1 MMVGK
6 DTLYDLMRSKTE
18 EGPTVLETRDLCVDN
33 DMGMQVVNSVSLT
46 VKGGEILGLAG
57 IAGNGQRELLES
69 IVSIRDVKSGK
80 VLLHTDEGG
89 VDITNMPVG
98 KIRKLGLSYIPE
110 NRRKAMILDLTVRE
124 NLMMSYYSDSK
135 GLMIDREAMVNLSN
149 NLIEQFSVDTPS
161 ALAPMRSL
169 SGGNKQK
176 VVVAREISR
185 SPEQGSHKILI
196 AENPTFGLDVG
207 TTQFVREELLRQRD
221 LGAAVLLVSSDLTE
235 ILTLCD
241 RISVI
246 YKGGIIGTLSADEAT
261 REAVGLMMG
270 GFVSD
275 LISVKEEN

>member
-1 MMVGK
+1 
-6 DTLYDLMRSKTE
+6 
-18 EGPTVLETRDLCVDN
+18 
-33 DMGMQVVNSVSLT
+33 
-46 VKGGEILGLAG
+46 
-57 IAGNGQRELLES
+57 
-69 IVSIRDVKSGK
+69 
-80 VLLHTDEGG
+80 
-89 VDITNMPVG
+89 MPVG

-135 GLMIDREAMVNLSN
+135 GLMIDREAMVKLSN
-149 NLIEQFSVDTPS
+149 NLVEQFSVDTPS

-185 SPEQGSHKILI
+185 NPEQGSYKILI